1 MANYA
6 TLKAAIQN
14 VVKTNGN
21 NEITGALL
29 QQSLLSMITSLGAG
43 CQYMGKATSETT
55 PGTPDQNVFYIAGP
69 GTYPNFSNAVV
80 NSGFIGVFKYNG
92 SWTIETV
99 QAGKDYDDILYN
111 EEYTPINHTTIGNSF
126 INSAGNLVEFS
137 SYDVFVYPVGGIS
150 HVKFNVHGAV
160 NDLVLFGFY
169 ASNDISSAN
178 LVQIGPHPTNN
189 EFTQTVEVPAGSTY
203 LAVTSYR
210 GNQYTEI
217 SSVTFVS
224 KLDDLDDVVADVAKL
239 KLDVADI
246 LANITTDV
254 QDSPELSQ
262 TISNHFVRHSDG
274 AIIELSSY
282 DVRVFDVQGYKTV
295 RIVVTGAV
303 ASDSLAAYAFYSGSP
318 SAGTV
323 IQIGPGSTASYDYT
337 LTVPANAKY
346 IATSFRHESSQR
358 ITVTGVRPEYK
369 DNLFGQQI
377 AAINAEMQTLGQE
390 VEQVYDEIMVDVDTP
405 KPVDSTLEHQFIS
418 SSGNATAFDSYN
430 ILLYSMAGI
439 DRVHIVANTA
449 VSSLVLYGFYRNTE
463 ISSAN
468 LVQLG
473 PTPTGGNYDQIVDV
487 PAGAAY
493 LAVTSWRNNQ
503 TTTISKVTK
512 ESKLDSFFVPPI
524 KYLIDG
530 QSIYLATNAGQND
543 FVIKLGPTVAGIGNG
558 LIDFRQFATQPHSDK
573 INIGSLVTL
582 HSSSSDWFGP
592 WKIKAKNNIDGDD
605 PTTDAFTGGSHR
617 YNNGISGTTPTARLD
632 SVNFYIDGNKVTA
645 GSGSASFVKIVWT
658 NYVQAMN
665 TKKENGTG
673 REVLKETI
681 TLTFD
686 GVVWRAFNE
695 IVPLED
701 LTLVLYYGYQ
711 FTGVGAIF
719 THWRFV
725 NATNR
730 GMDALESGN
739 KNTLAVLAN
748 GTMNIEMTLD
758 ETVDFGKR
766 DFCTSGTTR
775 GAFQSGSKMYFTI
788 ANNNGDLAGNA
799 NYFMSGSYKI
809 ELTQ

>member
-6 TLKAAIQN
+6 TLKGSIQN

-29 QQSLLSMITSLGAG
+29 QQSLLAMINSLGAG
-43 CQYMGKATSETT
+43 YQYMGVATPETT

-69 GTYPNFSNAVV
+69 GTYPNFASAFVK
-80 NSGFIGVFKYNG
+80 SGYIGVFKYNG

-99 QAGKDYDDILYN
+99 QAGKDYDDILYS
-111 EEYTPINHTTIGNSF
+111 EEYTPLNHTTIGNYF

-137 SYDVFVYPVGGIS
+137 SYDVFLFPVSGKS
-150 HVKFNVHGAV
+150 HVNINVSGAASS
-160 NDLVLFGFY
+160 LVLYGFY
-169 ASNDISSAN
+169 STNEISSAN
-178 LVQIGPHPTNN
+178 LVQLGPTATDGVFN
-189 EFTQTVEVPAGSTY
+189 ETIEVPTGAAY

-210 GNQYTEI
+210 GLQTTTI

-274 AIIELSSY
+274 GILELSTY

-295 RIVVTGAV
+295 RIVVTDAV
-303 ASDSLAAYAFYSGSP
+303 ASDSLAAYAFYSGEP

-337 LTVPANAKY
+337 LTVPENAKY
-346 IATSFRHESSQR
+346 IATSFRHESSQQ
-358 ITVTGVRPEYK
+358 ITVTGVWSAYK
-369 DNLFGQQI
+369 DNLLESRLNVVDQELD
-377 AAINAEMQTLGQE
+377 EMDQK
-390 VEQVYDEIMVDVDTP
+390 VDDVYNEIMQDVDTP
-405 KPVDSTLEHQFIS
+405 QSVDSTLEHQFIS
-418 SSGNATAFDSYN
+418 SSGNATAFDSYD
-430 ILLYSMAGI
+430 ILLYNLAGI
-439 DRVHIVANTA
+439 ERVHIVARA
-449 VSSLVLYGFYRNTE
+449 ASSSLVLYGFYRNTQ

-473 PTPTGGNYDQIVDV
+473 PTPTGGNYDQIFDV

-493 LAVTSWRNNQ
+493 LAVTSYRGFQ

-543 FVIKLGPTVAGIGNG
+543 FVIKLGPTQAGIGNG

-573 INIGSLVTL
+573 INIGDLVIL

-605 PTTDAFTGGSHR
+605 PTGDSFTGGSHR
-617 YNNGISGTTPTARLD
+617 YNNTTSGTTPTARLG
-632 SVNFYIDGNKVTA
+632 SVNFYIDGSKVTT